1 MIEFYGTY
9 LIVLVRDTLRQSE
22 VPLSVKEIGLQIH
35 QYDDHR
41 LQRNFEL
48 RIRNALRNLVDQD
61 KVKYQTCSGQ
71 RNLIIFKYS
80 ILQHEEEH
88 SGSAEK
94 P

>member
-9 LIVLVRDTLRQSE
+9 LIVLVRDTLHQSD

-35 QYDDHR
+35 RYDDHR

-48 RIRNALRNLVDQD
+48 RIRNALRNLMDQST
-61 KVKYQTCSGQ
+61 VQYQSFPGQ

-80 ILQHEEEH
+80 ILEHEEEH
-88 SGSAEK
+88 SGSDQK